1 MPPSKYAQDIARI
14 EERTQNMMRLLKGM
28 DDKLDR
34 LNGTVDDHEVE
45 IAKLNTKQGIWAAT
59 HTSVTLV
66 AAAIAAWLGVNR

>member
-45 IAKLNTKQGIWAAT
+45 IAKLNTKLGIWGASQAAFT
-59 HTSVTLV
+59 AICAGV
-66 AAAIAAWLGVNR
+66 AGYLGISR